1 MRQTSLLDKHAIL
14 YSAADLKWESC
25 SALDSSACSSV
36 AETDCSWESQAGV
49 DSTDSSVSIFWTA
62 PPAMISIMN
71 PSTAQPTLYLS
82 KTAHQHAL
90 QFYNCTLQVHH
101 SFSDVAQ
108 ALQHYVHKTLRDGLL
123 TTYTDT
129 SAILVSAQRKEKKR
143 LRLLASIK

>member
-1 MRQTSLLDKHAIL
+1 MRQTSLLDKDAIL
-14 YSAADLKWESC
+14 YSAANLKWESC

-71 PSTAQPTLYLS
+71 PS
-82 KTAHQHAL
+82 TAHQHAL